1 MLFKSHN
8 YSLWVDLALKW
19 CKKRF
24 YKKILVLEI
33 VQEKKLLYYT
43 LNGMAWW
50 LGSFSPPPPPMKG
63 FDFKP
68 HGVKPKEKC
77 WRWGKGRAKVNN

>member
-8 YSLWVDLALKW
+8 SSPWVDLALKW
-19 CKKRF
+19 CKKKF

-33 VQEKKLLYYT
+33 VQEKKFTLLHFECIG
-43 LNGMAWW
+43 LMIR
-50 LGSFSPPPPPMKG
+50 LLLPPPMKG
-63 FDFKP
+63 RDFKP

-77 WRWGKGRAKVNN
+77 